1 MRRGNRAKTG
11 RNEQAMMDAP
21 AGPVLRDI
29 RLDRR
34 AGRPLYRQVAAR
46 IEASIRDGTL
56 PPGTRLPSSR
66 SLASQLAVARATI
79 EQAYQ
84 MLAGDGYLEA
94 RAAAGTIVARRLDA
108 GRLSA
113 AKQGAA
119 KRQVI
124 LPGAMTVGTFV
135 FQMGVPAFD
144 AFPRKLWT
152 RLTAGA
158 ARSLSPAQM
167 TYQDPTGHEPLR
179 REIVRYLAIAR
190 GIACSID
197 QVFITAGFLGA
208 LGLITRTLLKPG
220 DPVWIEDP
228 AYFFSREALALAGAT
243 LVPVPIDGDGLD
255 VSAGLERAAEAKFAL
270 VTPTNQFP
278 LGVSLSASRRVA
290 LLSWAN
296 ATGAWIIED
305 DYDSEFRYRGP
316 PMPALKS
323 IDANGRVL
331 YAGTFSKVLFPAL
344 RLGYLVVPEPEI
356 ERFARSMALLLPH
369 QSLLDQMSVAEFMA
383 QGHFARHIARMRGLY
398 GERRAA
404 LLRALEALP
413 GAYSPVEV
421 QAGGMHVLARLEAGR
436 DDVAAAARARSI
448 GLAPEALSPF
458 AMECACGPGL
468 LLSFTNLPVEA
479 ADREVRKLQR
489 ILNG

>member
-1 MRRGNRAKTG
+1 
-11 RNEQAMMDAP
+11 MMETP
-21 AGPVLRDI
+21 AGPVLRDL

-34 AGRPLYRQVAAR
+34 TGEPLYRQIAAR
-46 IEASIRDGTL
+46 IEAAIRDGTL
-56 PPGTRLPSSR
+56 PPGSRLPSSR

-84 MLAGDGYLEA
+84 VLAGDGYLEG

-108 GRLSA
+108 ERLPASEPKA
-113 AKQGAA
+113 AKPRG
-119 KRQVI
+119 I
-124 LPGAMTVGTFV
+124 LPGVMPVGTSV

-152 RLTAGA
+152 RLAARA

-208 LGLITRTLLKPG
+208 LGLITRALLKSG

-228 AYFFSREALALAGAT
+228 GYFFGREALKLAGAR
-243 LVPVPIDGDGLD
+243 LVPVPIDRDGLD
-255 VSAGLERAAEAKFAL
+255 VAAGLEREPEARFVL

-278 LGVSLSASRRVA
+278 LGASLSASRRVA

-316 PMPALKS
+316 PLPALKS
-323 IDANGRVL
+323 IDAQGRVL
-331 YAGTFSKVLFPAL
+331 YTGTFSKVLFPAL
-344 RLGYLVVPEPEI
+344 RLGYLVVPEVET
-356 ERFARSMALLLPH
+356 ERFARSMALLLP
-369 QSLLDQMSVAEFMA
+369 QPSLLDQMTVAAFMA
-383 QGHFARHIARMRGLY
+383 EGHFARHIARMRGLY

-413 GAYSPVEV
+413 GAHAPIEV
-421 QAGGMHVLARLEAGR
+421 QAGGMHVLARLAAGR
-436 DDVAAAARARSI
+436 DDIEAAQQARRV
-448 GLAPEALSPF
+448 GLAPEALSLF
-458 AMECACGPGL
+458 GLECDCGPAL

-479 ADREVRKLQR
+479 ADQAVRKLQR
-489 ILNG
+489 VLNG

>member
-1 MRRGNRAKTG
+1 MPQANRAKTG

-21 AGPVLRDI
+21 AGLVLRKV

-34 AGRPLYRQVAAR
+34 TGGPLYRQVAAR
-46 IEASIRDGTL
+46 IEAAIRDGTL

-84 MLAGDGYLEA
+84 MLAGDGYLEG

-108 GRLSA
+108 ERLPTA
-113 AKQGAA
+113 RQEAA
-119 KRQVI
+119 KRRVI
-124 LPGAMTVGTFV
+124 LPGVMPARTAV

-152 RLTAGA
+152 RLA
-158 ARSLSPAQM
+158 ARAVRSLSPAQM

-190 GIACSID
+190 GIACSVD

-208 LGLITRTLLKPG
+208 LGLITRTLLQPG
-220 DPVWIEDP
+220 DQTWIEDP
-228 AYFFSREALALAGAT
+228 AYLFGRAALAAAGAK
-243 LVPVPIDGDGLD
+243 LVPVPVDDDGLD
-255 VSAGLERAAEAKFAL
+255 VVAGLERAPEAKFAL
-270 VTPTNQFP
+270 LTPTNQSP
-278 LGVSLSASRRVA
+278 LGVSLSASRRLA

-323 IDANGRVL
+323 IDAQDRVL

-344 RLGYLVVPEPEI
+344 RMGYLVVPEAEI
-356 ERFARSMALLLPH
+356 ERFARCMALLLPH
-369 QSLLDQMSVAEFMA
+369 QSLLDQMTVAAFMA
-383 QGHFARHIARMRGLY
+383 EGHFARHIARMRGLY

-404 LLRALEALP
+404 LVRALEALP
-413 GAYSPVEV
+413 GAHSPIEV
-421 QAGGMHVLARLEAGR
+421 QAGGMHVQVRLEAGHN
-436 DDVAAAARARSI
+436 DVEAAAQARRA
-448 GLAPEALSPF
+448 GLAPEALSLF
-458 AMECACGPGL
+458 GLECACGPAL
-468 LLSFTNLPVEA
+468 LLSFTNLPVDA
-479 ADREVRKLQR
+479 ADREVRKLHR
-489 ILNG
+489 VLTG